1 MLLLLSVPFRL
12 AILRRLISACLRP
25 VVSEASTEVGPA
37 GQAQTDEADLSRL
50 GRASGFHSG
59 FVRTDTDAAKMAWHL
74 HSVLNQ
80 GCSAD
85 SGGSRN
91 HVQSTSRA
99 CKERVS
105 NVSMLERYLGVEAL
119 FFSWLT
125 KVLLLTKK
133 HGTLKAAFDKLDFF
147 QDGRLSCLEWQEG
160 LRQLLST
167 GSKESRRFDPL
178 KDPRR
183 TCDSVL
189 LRLFKAMDKD
199 KDGFISFDDLAN
211 AKGGPFVYARELRK
225 KDTEEKLPVRSEN
238 CIAKGFERITQ
249 ILSGALIQ
257 LQLNEFHAAA
267 VGVTQERWKG
277 AFAAL
282 LIKKFD
288 TLDKAVLP
296 PSGDEITT
304 FGAEAKALHFTGNAR
319 SVFKEL
325 DRNNNGNISIQE
337 FKVLRALNATE
348 EREQV
353 DESVARA
360 ELCKMAS
367 QWSGQPLP
375 ALVRHQVIERKQR
388 SPIQD
393 KRKKHMRKSLEELEK
408 CTEQS
413 APRLHPD
420 EIPGFAVVLAWS
432 RMEHVILGVLT
443 TVADALAFRLPIQ
456 KISRKSEGRF
466 LRSELDNAVIQRW
479 SFRVRFQQVMP
490 DAHPLRGNKFKVTTD
505 ASSRM
510 ADKDI
515 GLDLLRTFE
524 PILHGARK
532 QMSCP
537 SHPDDKPII
546 KTCRGRCL
554 NDPVDWEDMEHSAA
568 TFATYEGRMPR
579 MSWKVDGTGASG
591 AHFVSPAPWDKS
603 RTLLKLKSH
612 SESEIARTVMLSTSS
627 DPFDVARDEVE
638 AAVRKV
644 RGMHKEWQRLLQNEN
659 TTESSRFKECHK
671 DLLAELAQLSG
682 DLAEVQQSIKA
693 VEDNRDRFH
702 LSDAQLATRKDFL
715 AASQMAHQEINSS
728 LSSAA
733 VQNKFDEDRR
743 QALLRNQRQAKE
755 TAERNLAQ
763 ESKAFLEEQRLL
775 QKQLLAQQEDELQA
789 LEKGAQRL
797 GQVAYTINGEIESQ
811 QKLLDE
817 LNQDIEKEMERMDVV
832 TKGMGALLKTSNKA
846 QIYAVGG
853 AIVLFVI
860 LVFLI
865 LNT

>member
-579 MSWKVDGTGASG
+579 MSWKVDGTGAQIFLSKRERVG
-591 AHFVSPAPWDKS
+591 LTTGLSDSFRLLKPAPWDKS

-612 SESEIARTVMLSTSS
+612 SESIL
-627 DPFDVARDEVE
+627 
-638 AAVRKV
+638 K
-644 RGMHKEWQRLLQNEN
+644 
-659 TTESSRFKECHK
+659 CK
-671 DLLAELAQLSG
+671 DC
-682 DLAEVQQSIKA
+682 
-693 VEDNRDRFH
+693 
-702 LSDAQLATRKDFL
+702 
-715 AASQMAHQEINSS
+715 
-728 LSSAA
+728 
-733 VQNKFDEDRR
+733 
-743 QALLRNQRQAKE
+743 
-755 TAERNLAQ
+755 
-763 ESKAFLEEQRLL
+763 
-775 QKQLLAQQEDELQA
+775 
-789 LEKGAQRL
+789 
-797 GQVAYTINGEIESQ
+797 
-811 QKLLDE
+811 
-817 LNQDIEKEMERMDVV
+817 
-832 TKGMGALLKTSNKA
+832 
-846 QIYAVGG
+846 
-853 AIVLFVI
+853 
-860 LVFLI
+860 
-865 LNT
+865 